1 MTSAFDEEI
10 EAYREHLAVYQKS
23 QSRPARTGP
32 RSMTIEDTQ
41 RIIDEKTRE
50 RNNAQ
55 GAGKGQSEQWGIR
68 ALDLT
73 NQFRTGHSLPTLS
86 WNQALHDIAME
97 HCVAMADGI
106 VPVGHANFDKR
117 SS

>member
-1 MTSAFDEEI
+1 
-10 EAYREHLAVYQKS
+10 
-23 QSRPARTGP
+23 
-32 RSMTIEDTQ
+32 MTIEDTQ
-41 RIIDEKTRE
+41 RIIDEQTRE

-73 NQFRTGHSLPTLS
+73 NQFRKGHQLPALS

-97 HCVAMADGI
+97 HSIAMADGV
-106 VPVGHANFDKR
+106 VPIGHANFDVRSSKVPFFKR
-117 SS
+117 SFAENVAYNMGQADAV